1 MLGYLS
7 LDIIEHY
14 LFLVAHNFPRASL
27 WENCSLFGTDNVRGQ
42 ISEHIFAPNGDLFI
56 CPVPAVRIFHFQNV
70 GDVTN
75 PAGLTLC
82 ILPRKGKSG
91 SMPPSRAKNWRQMSA
106 NPVLFP
112 RMSLGSTPGMA
123 ADKCIKAKKLYSSLR
138 IYTHKNT
145 FSSQICLKTFSM
157 FYNNGI

>member
-1 MLGYLS
+1 MSTDKYPSIFSRQMATIVYMPSPCGPDLS
-7 LDIIEHY
+7 
-14 LFLVAHNFPRASL
+14 
-27 WENCSLFGTDNVRGQ
+27 
-42 ISEHIFAPNGDLFI
+42 
-56 CPVPAVRIFHFQNV
+56 FQNGV
-70 GDVTN
+70 DVTN

-82 ILPRKGKSG
+82 ILPRKCKSG
-91 SMPPSRAKNWRQMSA
+91 SMPPPRAKNWRQKSA

-112 RMSLGSTPGMA
+112 HMSLGSTPGMA

-145 FSSQICLKTFSM
+145 FSSQIYLKTFSM